1 MVPTQTTQGREVTTI
16 LDVRSVSK
24 AFGGLRAVHEV
35 SIDLND
41 GEILGIIGPNGAGK
55 TTLFN
60 MISGAIPADNGTVT
74 FNGQRIETMKPHA
87 IANLGLVR
95 TFQVVKPFA
104 GLTVHENV
112 LVGAFLRR
120 QDPAK
125 ADKQALEMMEVTG
138 LTPYA
143 DRSAQDLT
151 LAIRKRLELARA
163 LATDP
168 KLLLLDEVLA
178 GLTPTEGVQM
188 IEVVRSIRESG
199 ISVLIIEHVMA
210 AIMALSDRIAV
221 IHHGELLAI
230 DEPAVIVKDPKVV
243 EAYLGEEYQIAPH

>member
-1 MVPTQTTQGREVTTI
+1 MTTI
-16 LDVRSVSK
+16 LDVQAVSK
-24 AFGGLRAVHEV
+24 SFGGLRAVHEV
-35 SIDLND
+35 SLDLND

-60 MISGAIPADNGTVT
+60 MISGAIPADNGSVT
-74 FNGQRIETMKPHA
+74 FDGRRTEAMKPHE

-120 QDPAK
+120 QDPAE
-125 ADKQALEMMEVTG
+125 AEAQAQEMMEITG
-138 LTPYA
+138 LTPYS

-168 KLLLLDEVLA
+168 KILLLDEVLA
-178 GLTPTEGVQM
+178 GLTPTENAQM
-188 IEVVRSIRESG
+188 IEVVRSIRDRG
-199 ISVLIIEHVMA
+199 ISILIIEHVMA

-230 DEPAVIVKDPKVV
+230 GKPAVIVKDPKVV
-243 EAYLGEEYQIAPH
+243 EAYLGEEFQIAPD

>member
-1 MVPTQTTQGREVTTI
+1 MTTI
-16 LDVRSVSK
+16 LDVQSVSK
-24 AFGGLRAVHEV
+24 TFGGLRAVHEV
-35 SIDLND
+35 SLDLND

-60 MISGAIPADNGTVT
+60 MISGAIPADVGSVT
-74 FNGQRIETMKPHA
+74 FNGERTEKMKPHE

-120 QDPAK
+120 QDPAE
-125 ADKQALEMMEVTG
+125 AEAQAVEMMEITG
-138 LTPYA
+138 LTPYS
-143 DRSAQDLT
+143 DRSAQELT

-168 KLLLLDEVLA
+168 KVLLLDEVLA
-178 GLTPTEGVQM
+178 GLTPTEGAQM
-188 IEVVRSIRESG
+188 IEVVRSIRDRG
-199 ISVLIIEHVMA
+199 ISILIIEHVMA

-230 DEPAVIVKDPKVV
+230 GEPAVIVKDSKVV
-243 EAYLGEEYQIAPH
+243 EAYLGEEFQIAPD

>member
-1 MVPTQTTQGREVTTI
+1 MTTI
-16 LDVRSVSK
+16 LDVQSVSK

-60 MISGAIPADNGTVT
+60 MISGAIPADSGTVA
-74 FNGQRIETMKPHA
+74 FDGHRIEKMKAHE

-104 GLTVHENV
+104 GLTAHENV

-120 QDPAK
+120 QDPSE
-125 ADKQALEMMEVTG
+125 ADEQALEMMDITG

-143 DRSAQDLT
+143 DRPAQDLT

-168 KLLLLDEVLA
+168 KVLLLDEVLA

-188 IEVVRSIRESG
+188 IEVVRSIRDRG

-221 IHHGELLAI
+221 IHHGELLALG
-230 DEPAVIVKDPKVV
+230 EPAVIVKNPKVV
-243 EAYLGEEYQIAPH
+243 EAYLGEEFQIAPD

>member
-1 MVPTQTTQGREVTTI
+1 MTPI
-16 LDVRSVSK
+16 LDVHGVSK
-24 AFGGLRAVHEV
+24 TFGGLKAVHEV
-35 SIDLND
+35 SLDLNE

-60 MISGAIPADNGTVT
+60 MISGAIPADSGSVT
-74 FNGQRIETMKPHA
+74 FDGQRIEKLKPHE

-120 QDPAK
+120 QDPSEAE
-125 ADKQALEMMEVTG
+125 DQAREMMDFTG

-143 DRSAQDLT
+143 DRSDQDVT
-151 LAIRKRLELARA
+151 LAIRKRLELSRA
-163 LATDP
+163 LAADP
-168 KLLLLDEVLA
+168 KVLLLDEVLA
-178 GLTPTEGVQM
+178 GLTPTEGAQM
-188 IEVVRSIRESG
+188 IEVVRSIRDRG

-230 DEPAVIVKDPKVV
+230 GEPEKIAKDPKVV
-243 EAYLGEEYQIAPH
+243 EAYLGEEFQIAPD

>member
-1 MVPTQTTQGREVTTI
+1 MTTI
-16 LDVRSVSK
+16 LDVHAVSK
-24 AFGGLRAVHEV
+24 TFGGLKAVFEV
-35 SIDLND
+35 SIDLEE

-60 MISGAIPADNGTVT
+60 MISGAIPADSGTIV
-74 FNGQRIETMKPHA
+74 FGAHRIEAMKPHE
-87 IANLGLVR
+87 IADLGLVR

-104 GLTVHENV
+104 GLTVYENV

-120 QDPAK
+120 QDPTE
-125 ADKQALEMMEVTG
+125 ADEQVREMIEITG
-138 LTPYA
+138 LTPYV
-143 DRSAQDLT
+143 DRSAQDVT

-168 KLLLLDEVLA
+168 KVLLLDEVLA
-178 GLTPTEGVQM
+178 GLTPTEGAEM
-188 IEVVRSIRESG
+188 IEVVRSIRDRG
-199 ISVLIIEHVMA
+199 VSVLIIEHVMA

-230 DEPAVIVKDPKVV
+230 GEPASIVKDPKVV
-243 EAYLGEEYQIAPH
+243 EAYLGEEFQIAPD

>member
-1 MVPTQTTQGREVTTI
+1 MTTS
-16 LDVRSVSK
+16 LDVQSVSK
-24 AFGGLRAVHEV
+24 TFGGLKAVSEV
-35 SIDLND
+35 SFDLND

-60 MISGAIPADNGTVT
+60 MIACAIPADSGSVT
-74 FNGQRIETMKPHA
+74 FDGHRTEAMKPHE

-120 QDPAK
+120 QDPAE
-125 ADKQALEMMEVTG
+125 ADEQALEMMDITG
-138 LTPYA
+138 LTPYS

-168 KLLLLDEVLA
+168 KVLLLDEVLA
-178 GLTPTEGVQM
+178 GLTPTEGAQM
-188 IEVVRSIRESG
+188 IEVVRSIRDRG

-230 DEPAVIVKDPKVV
+230 GEPAVIVKDPKVV
-243 EAYLGEEYQIAPH
+243 EAYLGEEFQIAPD

>member
-1 MVPTQTTQGREVTTI
+1 MTTI
-16 LDVRSVSK
+16 LDVQSVSK
-24 AFGGLRAVHEV
+24 TFGGLNAVSKV
-35 SIDLND
+35 SFDLND

-60 MISGAIPADNGTVT
+60 MIACAIPADSGAVT
-74 FNGQRIETMKPHA
+74 FDGQRTEAMRPDE
-87 IANLGLVR
+87 IAKLGLVR

-104 GLTVHENV
+104 GLTVRENV

-120 QDPAK
+120 QDPAE
-125 ADKQALEMMEVTG
+125 ADEQALEMMDITG
-138 LTPYA
+138 LTPYS

-168 KLLLLDEVLA
+168 KVLLLDEVLA
-178 GLTPTEGVQM
+178 GLTPTEGAQM
-188 IEVVRSIRESG
+188 IEVVRSIRDRG

-221 IHHGELLAI
+221 IHHGKLLAI
-230 DEPAVIVKDPKVV
+230 GEPAVIVKDPKVV
-243 EAYLGEEYQIAPH
+243 EAYLGEEFQIAPD

>member
-1 MVPTQTTQGREVTTI
+1 VTTI
-16 LDVRSVSK
+16 LDVKAVSK
-24 AFGGLRAVHEV
+24 TFGGLRAVHEV
-35 SIDLND
+35 SLDLND

-60 MISGAIPADNGTVT
+60 MISGAIPADVGSVT
-74 FNGQRIETMKPHA
+74 FNGERTEKMKPHE

-120 QDPAK
+120 QDPAE
-125 ADKQALEMMEVTG
+125 AEAQAVEMMEITG
-138 LTPYA
+138 LTPYS
-143 DRSAQDLT
+143 DRSAQELT

-168 KLLLLDEVLA
+168 KVLLLDEVLA
-178 GLTPTEGVQM
+178 GLTPTEGAQM
-188 IEVVRSIRESG
+188 IEVVRSIRDRG
-199 ISVLIIEHVMA
+199 ISILIIEHVMA

-230 DEPAVIVKDPKVV
+230 GEPAVIVKDSKVV
-243 EAYLGEEYQIAPH
+243 EAYLGEEFQIAPD

>member
-1 MVPTQTTQGREVTTI
+1 VTTI
-16 LDVRSVSK
+16 LDVHSVSK
-24 AFGGLRAVHEV
+24 TFGGLKAVFEV
-35 SIDLND
+35 SIDLEE

-60 MISGAIPADNGTVT
+60 MISGAIPADSGTIV
-74 FNGQRIETMKPHA
+74 FGAHRIEAMKPHE
-87 IANLGLVR
+87 IARLGLVR

-120 QDPAK
+120 QDPSEAGE
-125 ADKQALEMMEVTG
+125 QAREMIEITG
-138 LTPYA
+138 LTPYV
-143 DRSAQDLT
+143 DRSAQDVT

-168 KLLLLDEVLA
+168 KVLLLDEVLA
-178 GLTPTEGVQM
+178 GLTPTEGAEM
-188 IEVVRSIRESG
+188 IEVVRSIRDRG
-199 ISVLIIEHVMA
+199 VSVLIIEHVMA

-230 DEPAVIVKDPKVV
+230 GEPASIVKDPKVV
-243 EAYLGEEYQIAPH
+243 EAYLGEEFQIAPD

>member
-1 MVPTQTTQGREVTTI
+1 MTTI
-16 LDVRSVSK
+16 LDVQGVSK
-24 AFGGLRAVHEV
+24 SFGGLKAVFEV
-35 SIDLND
+35 SIDLED

-60 MISGAIPADNGTVT
+60 MISGAIPADSGSIT
-74 FNGQRIETMKPHA
+74 FDTTRIEHMKPHD
-87 IANLGLVR
+87 IAGLGLVR

-104 GLTVHENV
+104 GLTIHENV

-120 QDPAK
+120 QDPNE
-125 ADKQALEMMEVTG
+125 ADEQAHKMMELTG

-143 DRSAQDLT
+143 ERSAQDVT

-168 KLLLLDEVLA
+168 KVLLLDEVLA
-178 GLTPTEGVQM
+178 GLTPTEGVEM
-188 IEVVRSIRESG
+188 IDVVRSIRDSG
-199 ISVLIIEHVMA
+199 VSVLIIEHVMA

-230 DEPAVIVKDPKVV
+230 GVPASIVKDPRVV
-243 EAYLGEEYQIAPH
+243 EAYLGEEFQIAPD